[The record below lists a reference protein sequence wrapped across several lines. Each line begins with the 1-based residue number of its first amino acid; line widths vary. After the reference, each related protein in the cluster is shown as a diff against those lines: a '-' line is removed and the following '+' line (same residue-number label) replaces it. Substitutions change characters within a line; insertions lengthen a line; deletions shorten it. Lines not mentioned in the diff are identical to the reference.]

1 MIITTGR
8 CHLLLTGE
16 RFLGLWLAALG
27 EPVREVHRMTSPDD
41 TSMAESSLAYPRRAG
56 VLGQPR
62 PHSGY
67 ATFHGRIRSSAD
79 SLGCRTPG
87 VK

>member
-1 MIITTGR
+1 
-8 CHLLLTGE
+8 
-16 RFLGLWLAALG
+16 
-27 EPVREVHRMTSPDD
+27 MTSPDD